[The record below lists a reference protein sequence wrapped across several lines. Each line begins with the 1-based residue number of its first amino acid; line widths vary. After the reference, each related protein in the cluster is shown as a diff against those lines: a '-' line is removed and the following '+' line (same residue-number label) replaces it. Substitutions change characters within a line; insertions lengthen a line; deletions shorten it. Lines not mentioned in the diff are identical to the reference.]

1 MKKIILLIL
10 TAILLGCNN
19 KTDEQHFFSADNENF
34 KYSGRHASSGEGIT
48 LISSAAS
55 VETAVFGDSVHLIF
69 KSGNDRHHYIA
80 VELNDEYLGRYRVEN
95 DTLKLALPKKDAP
108 NKIKVYKDTEAANG
122 DLTFVGLEA
131 EKIQDSPEETKPL
144 IEFIGDS
151 ITCGMGSDIS
161 EIACDAGEWYDQH
174 NAYMA
179 YGPRVARALKVNYRL
194 NCVSGMGMYRNWND
208 EDQPVM
214 PDIYDNKRLNADS
227 KQKAIFLGNAPD
239 IVSIALGTNDLS
251 YGDEKKPRKDF
262 DQHKFVN
269 NYVEFVD
276 HIFLLYPHTQ
286 VALLS
291 SPMVGEKEKI
301 LLEESLKK
309 VKSHFDNKP
318 ISIFNFQKMNGQGC
332 ATHPNLQG
340 HQEMALALIP
350 FFRDLM
356 KKS

>member
-10 TAILLGCNN
+10 SAILLGCNN
-19 KTDEQHFFSADNENF
+19 KTDEQLFFSADNENF
-34 KYSGRHASSGEGIT
+34 KYSGRHAASSEGIA

-55 VETAVFGDSVHLIF
+55 VETKVIGDSIGLIF
-69 KSGNDRHHYIA
+69 KSETNQHHYIA
-80 VELNDEYLGRYRVEN
+80 VELNDEYLGRYRVQN
-95 DTLKLALPKKDAP
+95 DTLRLALPKKDAP
-108 NKIKVYKDTEAANG
+108 NKIKIFKDTEAANG

-131 EKIQDSPEETKPL
+131 KEIKASPEENKPL

-151 ITCGMGSDIS
+151 ITCGMGSDTS
-161 EIACDAGEWYDQH
+161 ELACDAGEWYDQH

-179 YGPRVARALKVNYRL
+179 YGPRVARALNVNYRL

-214 PDIYDNKRLNADS
+214 PDVYDNMRLNADS
-227 KQKAIFLGNAPD
+227 TQKVDFSGKAPA

-251 YGDEKKPRKDF
+251 YGDGKKLRKDF
-262 DQHKFVN
+262 DQEKFVN

-276 HIFLLYPHTQ
+276 HIFHLYPNTQ

-291 SPMVGEKEKI
+291 SPMVGEKKKPV
-301 LLEESLKK
+301 LEESLQK
-309 VKSHFDNKP
+309 VKSHFNNKP
-318 ISIFNFQKMNGQGC
+318 IVIFNFQKMNGQGC
-332 ATHPNLQG
+332 ATHPDLRG
-340 HQEMALALIP
+340 HQQMSQALIP
-350 FFRDLM
+350 FFRNLI